1 MDAFTSLLQSEI
13 KSKKRQLDE
22 VATATK
28 SKNGGKKYVRRADL
42 ERQREEAY
50 WQEQALEQQARQ
62 TEDVQVNVEEL
73 RNLSNEEVTRRLR
86 KKDEPIRLF
95 GETEKQRRIR
105 LRALEVIEERS
116 EGQRNDFMKQLEKV
130 DEMMDHSVHKHKEEN
145 TSGGSRWLQADVVD
159 QINENV
165 ISPETLKTDPD
176 KVCSAIYI
184 WTKRM
189 LYEWE
194 AELESRPPE
203 VKRSNQGKHQ
213 TVTQR
218 QSKEYLKPYFKQ
230 LKHKSMEPDVLARIT
245 EIVHYCLKR
254 DYLQANDS
262 YLRLS
267 IGNAPWPIGKQDDIH
282 ERSAREKIFASQ
294 VAHVLNDETQ
304 RKWIQCI
311 KRLMTF
317 SQTKYPPKDLARA
330 IG

>member
-1 MDAFTSLLQSEI
+1 
-13 KSKKRQLDE
+13 
-22 VATATK
+22 
-28 SKNGGKKYVRRADL
+28 
-42 ERQREEAY
+42 
-50 WQEQALEQQARQ
+50 
-62 TEDVQVNVEEL
+62 EEL

-130 DEMMDHSVHKHKEEN
+130 DKMMDYNIHAQQEEGSS
-145 TSGGSRWLQADVVD
+145 SGRRWLQADVLS
-159 QINENV
+159 QLNEKV
-165 ISPETLKTDPD
+165 ISPETLKADPD
-176 KVCSAIYI
+176 KVCSAIYL

-194 AELESRPPE
+194 MELEARPPE

-230 LKHKSMEPDVLARIT
+230 LKHKNMEADVLARIT

-267 IGNAPWPIGKQDDIH
+267 IGNSPWPIGVTMVGIH
-282 ERSAREKIFASQ
+282 ERSAREKIFANQ

-317 SQTKYPPKDLARA
+317 SQSKYPPKDLSRA